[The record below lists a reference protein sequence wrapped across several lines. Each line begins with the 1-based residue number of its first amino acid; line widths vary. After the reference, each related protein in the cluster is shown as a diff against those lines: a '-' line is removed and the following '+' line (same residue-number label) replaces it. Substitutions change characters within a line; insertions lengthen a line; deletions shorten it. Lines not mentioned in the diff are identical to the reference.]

1 MEVGRKRRALI
12 NISVS
17 VINKIIVTFIPFACR
32 TILIYTIGI
41 EYLGLDSLFVS
52 VLSMLS
58 VSELGFS
65 SAIVYAMYKPIAE
78 GDSEKIKA
86 LLTFYKRVYRMVGLL
101 ILGAG
106 LALMPNIEWFIAEG
120 TEYPQ
125 DVNIYLVYLIFLVN
139 TSLSYLLFGYK
150 NSVLVATMRNDI
162 DSIIDTIRIVA
173 SYGLQIVALLVF
185 REYYIYIL
193 VLPVITVSN
202 NIIRAIIIDKK
213 YPQFKGNAELSK
225 TDRKE
230 IMTRVGALIGNK
242 IGGAVFTSV
251 DSIVISKFLGL
262 VVLAQ
267 YTNYY
272 TVFTA
277 VFTIEK
283 VIYTSFQSVVGNSL
297 VENSTEKNY
306 SLFKDLFFINI
317 IITLVCVCCFASLY
331 QPFIS
336 LWVGKENVLG
346 IEIPL
351 LLIVYFFVRSTR
363 RTLFTFYEAAGMW
376 RLDFFKPYVSVIL
389 NLVVNIVLVQIIG
402 LPGVIISSV
411 LSLVVVEMPWETIV
425 FFKHYFRRNPAE
437 YLGLIIKSLLL
448 CSIGVCV
455 SYFFCDL
462 LPEGIIGIGV
472 RLLVTLFLCTILV
485 TVMLLCTRTG
495 KQIVSRFGIADKIKR
510 K

>member
-1 MEVGRKRRALI
+1 MKVGRTRRALT

-17 VINKIIVTFIPFACR
+17 VINKIIVTFIPFVCR
-32 TILIYTIGI
+32 TILIHTIGI

-65 SAIVYAMYKPIAE
+65 SAIVYAMYKPVAE
-78 GDSEKIKA
+78 GDDNKVKA
-86 LLTFYKRVYRMVGLL
+86 LLTFYKRVYRVVGLL

-120 TEYPQ
+120 TKYPQ
-125 DVNIYLVYLIFLVN
+125 DVNIYLVYLVFLLN

-173 SYGLQIVALLVF
+173 SYGLQIVTLLVF

-193 VLPVITVSN
+193 VVPVITVSN
-202 NIIRAIIIDKK
+202 NIVRTIIIDKK
-213 YPQFKGNAELSK
+213 YPQFKGNGELSK

-230 IMTRVGALIGNK
+230 IVTRVGALIGNK

-277 VFTIEK
+277 VFAIEN
-283 VIYTSFQSVVGNSL
+283 VIYISFQSVVGNSL
-297 VENSTEKNY
+297 VENSVEKNY

-317 IITLVCVCCFASLY
+317 I
-331 QPFIS
+331 
-336 LWVGKENVLG
+336 K
-346 IEIPL
+346 
-351 LLIVYFFVRSTR
+351 
-363 RTLFTFYEAAGMW
+363 
-376 RLDFFKPYVSVIL
+376 
-389 NLVVNIVLVQIIG
+389 
-402 LPGVIISSV
+402 
-411 LSLVVVEMPWETIV
+411 
-425 FFKHYFRRNPAE
+425 
-437 YLGLIIKSLLL
+437 
-448 CSIGVCV
+448 
-455 SYFFCDL
+455 
-462 LPEGIIGIGV
+462 
-472 RLLVTLFLCTILV
+472 
-485 TVMLLCTRTG
+485 
-495 KQIVSRFGIADKIKR
+495 
-510 K
+510 